1 MTRIK
6 EKEMTKLIHEM
17 IFRIKFKNLL
27 SQISISNID
36 SLSGIEFEEFVAN
49 YFRYMG
55 YSTVTTPKTG
65 DNGLDIIASK
75 RGVSLG
81 IQAKLYYN
89 HNISNSAVQEAF
101 SGKSYYKC
109 DYSMVITNWKFS
121 KPAVGL
127 AEELGV
133 ILLDRTD
140 ISRLLKLNR
149 RESNKYIEEKIN
161 RIENER

>member
-1 MTRIK
+1 MP
-6 EKEMTKLIHEM
+6 KLLQEI
-17 IFRIKFKNLL
+17 IFRIKFKKVLG
-27 SQISISNID
+27 QISISNID

-55 YSTVTTPKTG
+55 YSTATTPKTG

-75 RGVSLG
+75 HGVSLG

-109 DYSMVITNWKFS
+109 DFSMVITNWKFS
-121 KPAVGL
+121 KPATRL
-127 AEELGV
+127 AEELKV
-133 ILLDRTD
+133 ILIDRND
-140 ISRLLKLNR
+140 LSHLIRLSRNDTI
-149 RESNKYIEEKIN
+149 KYINEKID